1 MTEFRII
8 AAGSGGQGILFLGRL
23 IAYGGMIEGRQ
34 VTWFPS
40 YGAEMLGGTANCTI
54 IISDE
59 MIGSPVVRDPDI
71 LVVLNRAS
79 LERFESRLQPGGL
92 LLFDSSLIPSPDLR
106 PDVRALAV
114 PASDLSASLRR
125 SRNSGPPG
133 TQVKSANM
141 VMLGALLAATGMMK
155 EESLFQALEDL
166 TPQRRTKALEENRA
180 AIMKGIHSVEDK
192 KSNHK

>member
-1 MTEFRII
+1 MSELRII

-54 IISDE
+54 VISDD
-59 MIGSPVVRDPDI
+59 MIGSPVVRNPEI
-71 LVVLNRAS
+71 LIVMNRAS
-79 LERFESRLQPGGL
+79 LTRFEPRLRPGGL
-92 LLFDSSLIPSPDLR
+92 LLFDSSLIPSPELR

-114 PASDLSASLRR
+114 PASDLAASLRK
-125 SRNSGPPG
+125 SRTSGTPG

-141 VMLGALLAATGMMK
+141 VMLGALLAATGIMK
-155 EESLFQALEDL
+155 EESLLQALEEL
-166 TPQRRTKALEENRA
+166 TPQRRKKALEDNRA
-180 AIMKGIHSVEDK
+180 AILKGMHSVEDK
-192 KSNHK
+192 KS